1 MNIEILQKNNIPKN
15 AEIQGQKIT
24 SYIKDLSENFPE
36 IGDVRGPGLFI
47 GVEFVKN
54 SDTREPHNQLLDK
67 MVHVGWKNGIFF
79 GEQMQIMSTAGYF
92 IQNTLKIKP
101 PLIIND
107 EETEKV
113 CELFEQTLKEAIKS
127 I

>member
-1 MNIEILQKNNIPKN
+1 M
-15 AEIQGQKIT
+15 
-24 SYIKDLSENFPE
+24 
-36 IGDVRGPGLFI
+36 
-47 GVEFVKN
+47 KN

-113 CELFEQTLKEAIKS
+113 CELFEQSLKEAIKS
-127 I
+127 L